1 MLGRRMLIVI
11 VAVALG
17 ALPGIATAKLM
28 LQLNVAVPKHVTTH
42 TPITVSGEV
51 NGELGAEFVAVFF
64 STDRCVRLYASE
76 ERLSGNVTATGV
88 GYITAQ
94 DEQGPFSMPVRLG
107 KFGKHARWLCVY
119 AYHSGRTAGTTVTDR
134 LVAKK
139 L

>member
-1 MLGRRMLIVI
+1 MLI

-17 ALPGIATAKLM
+17 VLPGIATAKLL
-28 LQLNVAVPKHVTTH
+28 LQLNVAVPKHRTTH
-42 TPITVSGEV
+42 TPITVSGDV

-64 STDRCVRLYASE
+64 SKDRCVRKYASE
-76 ERLSGNVTATGV
+76 NRLSANTTGTGV
-88 GYITAQ
+88 GYLTDQ
-94 DEQGPFSMPVRLG
+94 DEQGPFSMTVTLG
-107 KFGKHARWLCVY
+107 KYGKHAHRLCAY